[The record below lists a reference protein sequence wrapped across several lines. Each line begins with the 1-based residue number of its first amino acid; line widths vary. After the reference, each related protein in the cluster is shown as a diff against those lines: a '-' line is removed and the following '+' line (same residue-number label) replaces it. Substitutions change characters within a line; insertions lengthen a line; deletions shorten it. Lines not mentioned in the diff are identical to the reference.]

1 MRSSETPE
9 EEGGREIDMKEGD
22 KSQQWVGGDRKGRKQ
37 GERERGYC
45 LKQFERNSNCKLRAY
60 ILRVTDARKLHI
72 ALMHLTCFC
81 EIH

>member
-1 MRSSETPE
+1 
-9 EEGGREIDMKEGD
+9 MKEGD

-60 ILRVTDARKLHI
+60 IS
-72 ALMHLTCFC
+72 
-81 EIH
+81 EGY